1 MRRLLRGLLV
11 ASLSLLPSPAS
22 SSSSPTRLALL
33 CMSSSSSSASPS
45 ALFFATPLK
54 AVVGA
59 SADRDKYG
67 NMVLRCYKE
76 HKMAA
81 VPINKRSTE
90 IEGVAT
96 VASLTLLSQ
105 STSHTMGEVGVSI
118 ITPPGV
124 TKLILEEGSKLGIRH
139 FYLQPG
145 TYDDVTDAYMASEL
159 AGKGVNIVKGCVLVE
174 LGFSDRR

>member
-1 MRRLLRGLLV
+1 MGRLLRGLLV
-11 ASLSLLPSPAS
+11 GSLSLLPSPT

-33 CMSSSSSSASPS
+33 RMSSSTSPS

-145 TYDDVTDAYMASEL
+145 TYDDITDEYMASEL
-159 AGKGVNIVKGCVLVE
+159 VGKGVNIVKGCVLVE

>member
-1 MRRLLRGLLV
+1 
-11 ASLSLLPSPAS
+11 
-22 SSSSPTRLALL
+22 
-33 CMSSSSSSASPS
+33 MSSSSSSASPS